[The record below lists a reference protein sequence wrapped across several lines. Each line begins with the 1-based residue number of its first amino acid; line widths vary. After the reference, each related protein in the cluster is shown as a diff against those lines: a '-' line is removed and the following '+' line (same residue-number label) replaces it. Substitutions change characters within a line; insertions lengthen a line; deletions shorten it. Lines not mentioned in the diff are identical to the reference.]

1 MDRKFF
7 DWLRLKIYDSDFNK
21 FFFLSEKYGFFVR

>member
-21 FFFLSEKYGFFVR
+21 FFFCQKKEGFFVR